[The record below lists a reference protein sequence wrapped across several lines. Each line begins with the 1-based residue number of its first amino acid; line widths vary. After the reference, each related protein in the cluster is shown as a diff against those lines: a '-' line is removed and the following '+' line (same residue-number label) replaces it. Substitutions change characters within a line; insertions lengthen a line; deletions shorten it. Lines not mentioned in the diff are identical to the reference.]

1 MKSAK
6 TKNAKPEF
14 KDTFIRE
21 VQVNYISS
29 SEPKF
34 KITGP
39 SDSVSF
45 LRSIFPDNSREHFL
59 AIFLDGNHQV
69 VCFSVISTGTANS
82 SLVHPRE
89 VFQRAILAGAISIIV
104 AHNHPSGSLTPSS
117 EDRSTTCRIKE
128 AGEILG
134 IKVLDSLIIT
144 ATAAYSIVNEE
155 QV

>member
-1 MKSAK
+1 MTRAHA
-6 TKNAKPEF
+6 TKPKQEF

-39 SDSVSF
+39 SDAITF

-59 AIFLDGNHQV
+59 AIYLDGNHQI

-104 AHNHPSGSLTPSS
+104 AHNHPSGSLTPSGA
-117 EDRSTTCRIKE
+117 DHTTTSRIKD

-134 IKVLDSLIIT
+134 IKLLDSLIIT
-144 ATAAYSIVNEE
+144 ATAAYSIINEE
-155 QV
+155 PV